1 MEAWAPQV
9 RQMSL
14 FSFHDKPNVLWSHA
28 KLVCLHTD
36 SADNEV
42 NEEQKKE
49 KIAELKNKQKD
60 LEDLLIQKL
69 DELKK
74 VCLREA
80 VSGFVTL
87 HRLFKWYK
95 K

>member
-1 MEAWAPQV
+1 MH
-9 RQMSL
+9 L
-14 FSFHDKPNVLWSHA
+14 
-28 KLVCLHTD
+28 D

-49 KIAELKNKQKD
+49 KIEELKNKQKK
-60 LEDLLIQKL
+60 LEDLLAQKL

-80 VSGFVTL
+80 VSGFVTF
-87 HRLFKWYK
+87 HRLFNVYL
-95 K
+95 